1 MLWIMLP
8 VTAIDLVCL
17 VVVGLVKVSLVKI
30 VLDVLVIVVHVLVI
44 HINVDVTTAPSAVPT
59 PASTPGCSQGN
70 SGSECNGCPSC
81 VISRRRISN
90 RRIRINGRAVNY
102 GWIVR
107 GNINNVGIG
116 LLHHD
121 NLFISA
127 GCAHRLCLNSL
138 LSCRF

>member
-1 MLWIMLP
+1 VLWIMLP
-8 VTAIDLVCL
+8 VAAINLVRL
-17 VVVGLVKVSLVKI
+17 VVVGLVKVSLVKV
-30 VLDVLVIVVHVLVI
+30 VLNVLVIVIHVLVI
-44 HINVDVTTAPSAVPT
+44 HVNVDIAAAPSAIPT
-59 PASTPGCSQGN
+59 PASTPCCSQRN
-70 SGSECNGCPSC
+70 SGSECNGCPGR

-90 RRIRINGRAVNY
+90 RRIRINGRPVNY

-127 GCAHRLCLNSL
+127 GCAYRLCLNSL

>member
-1 MLWIMLP
+1 VLWIMLP
-8 VTAIDLVCL
+8 VSAINLVRL
-17 VVVGLVKVSLVKI
+17 VVVSFVEVRLVKV
-30 VLDVLVIVVHVLVI
+30 VLNVLVIVIHVLVV
-44 HINVDVTTAPSAVPT
+44 HVNVDVAAAPSAIPT
-59 PASTPGCSQGN
+59 PASTPCCSQGN
-70 SGSECNGCPSC
+70 SGSECNRCPGG
-81 VISRRRISN
+81 VISGRWISN
-90 RRIRINGRAVNY
+90 RRIRISRRAVNY

-107 GNINNVGIG
+107 GNINDVGVG